1 MSGSPPKS
9 IFLRPPRYGKLGFV
23 LPVNPVVL
31 GLRFCDPSVNLGRGA
46 FPLCPESILRSLAA
60 VCEFSVLVPR
70 LSHGRRV
77 SGSTLRSVRR
87 TGRGRRPVGWKE
99 VESFPPTRTL
109 FGETRP
115 TYARWPGTPWAAR
128 ASAGPGSVGL
138 SWTAHEP
145 KGTCAG
151 TTPMQPR
158 GCSGRHLGAPHPQ
171 GFVGL
176 WSEYPASFA
185 SGGSV

>member
-87 TGRGRRPVGWKE
+87 TGRGRRPVG
-99 VESFPPTRTL
+99 VEGSGELTSHEDVFWGDQTYLRTL
-109 FGETRP
+109 AWDTLGSQCI
-115 TYARWPGTPWAAR
+115 RWPR
-128 ASAGPGSVGL
+128 LRGSLVD
-138 SWTAHEP
+138 
-145 KGTCAG
+145 
-151 TTPMQPR
+151 
-158 GCSGRHLGAPHPQ
+158 GA
-171 GFVGL
+171 
-176 WSEYPASFA
+176 
-185 SGGSV
+185 